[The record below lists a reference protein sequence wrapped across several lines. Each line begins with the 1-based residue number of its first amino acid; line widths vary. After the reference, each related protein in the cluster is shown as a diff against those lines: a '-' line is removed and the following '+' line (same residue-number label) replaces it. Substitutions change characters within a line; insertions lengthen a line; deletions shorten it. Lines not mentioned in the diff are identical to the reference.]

1 MGVGQYNGTS
11 IISGVDTDVW
21 WFPGTNDAENDP
33 CYGYWSA
40 TDDSKRPVQFFGLA
54 SSGRDGG
61 AILDYYTF
69 IPGEI
74 PEDIPMTK
82 PNNKCDEECVALFE
96 NSLIVG
102 WPEWPYC
109 Q

>member
-1 MGVGQYNGTS
+1 MWTTS
-11 IISGVDTDVW
+11 SYKYVQGVDTDVW

-74 PEDIPMTK
+74 PEGTHKVIV
-82 PNNKCDEECVALFE
+82 CVYVEVHHDFLKIF
-96 NSLIVG
+96 
-102 WPEWPYC
+102 

>member
-1 MGVGQYNGTS
+1 
-11 IISGVDTDVW
+11 
-21 WFPGTNDAENDP
+21 
-33 CYGYWSA
+33 
-40 TDDSKRPVQFFGLA
+40 
-54 SSGRDGG
+54 
-61 AILDYYTF
+61 
-69 IPGEI
+69 
-74 PEDIPMTK
+74 MTK